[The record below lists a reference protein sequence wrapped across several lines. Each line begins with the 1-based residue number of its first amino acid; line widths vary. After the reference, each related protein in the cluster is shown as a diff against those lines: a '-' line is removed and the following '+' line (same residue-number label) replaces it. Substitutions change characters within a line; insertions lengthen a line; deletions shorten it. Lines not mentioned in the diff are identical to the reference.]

1 MKTFSYTAH
10 SKQVLGD
17 MHTPVSIYLKVRDMY
32 PQSALMESSDYHAGE
47 NSLSF
52 IALCPLASIGVNSG
66 IVTASYPDNSRKEEP
81 LTQSFTVEKAMNQFI
96 SQFQVTGENKNVCGL
111 YGYTTFNAVK
121 YFEHIPVKE
130 SHDEQNDAP
139 DLLYILYKYIIVFN
153 HFKNELTLVEMLGE
167 GEESGLPEL
176 EAAIENRNY
185 ASYNFSVTGPV
196 SSPISDEE
204 HKANV
209 RKGIAHCMRGDV
221 FRLSFPEDSSS
232 LMPEMIS
239 KSIVLFAAS
248 TLLLI
253 FSISI
258 SEDTAFSVLL
268 RRLTVKLKTD
278 VPTSTRLPEQPAVPE
293 IR

>member
-1 MKTFSYTAH
+1 
-10 SKQVLGD
+10 

-52 IALCPLASIGVNSG
+52 IALCPLANIGMNSG
-66 IVTASYPDNSRKEEP
+66 IVTANYPDNSRTEEP
-81 LTQSFTVEKAMNQFI
+81 LTKTFTVEKAMNRFI
-96 SQFQVTGENKNVCGL
+96 NQFQVTGENKNVCGL

-196 SSPISDEE
+196 SCHRKI
-204 HKANV
+204 V
-209 RKGIAHCMRGDV
+209 RSIIPV
-221 FRLSFPEDSSS
+221 FNSCFQFRQAAFFPFGQHLYECQFIF
-232 LMPEMIS
+232 EMI
-239 KSIVLFAAS
+239 
-248 TLLLI
+248 
-253 FSISI
+253 
-258 SEDTAFSVLL
+258 EDNYVFV
-268 RRLTVKLKTD
+268 
-278 VPTSTRLPEQPAVPE
+278 
-293 IR
+293 

>member
-1 MKTFSYTAH
+1 
-10 SKQVLGD
+10 

-52 IALCPLASIGVNSG
+52 IALCPLASIGVNGG
-66 IVTASYPDNSRKEEP
+66 IATANYPDNSRTEEP
-81 LTQSFTVEKAMNQFI
+81 LTKTFNVEKAMNRFI
-96 SQFQVTGENKNVCGL
+96 NQFQVTGDNKNVCGL

-139 DLLYILYKYIIVFN
+139 DLLYILYKYVIVFN
-153 HFKNELTLVEMLGE
+153 HFKNELTLVEMLSE

-196 SSPISDEE
+196 TSPITDEE

-221 FRLSFPEDSSS
+221 FQIVLSRRLSNHT
-232 LMPEMIS
+232 PEMIS
-239 KSIVLFAAS
+239 KFIAHSAAS
-248 TLLLI
+248 ILLLI
-253 FSISI
+253 FSTST
-258 SEDTAFSVLL
+258 SEDIVSLVL
-268 RRLTVKLKTD
+268 RRKHIAKSKTA
-278 VPTSTRLPEQPAVPE
+278 VPTLIRLPEPPVARETQ
-293 IR
+293 

>member
-185 ASYNFSVTGPV
+185 ASYNFSP
-196 SSPISDEE
+196 
-204 HKANV
+204 
-209 RKGIAHCMRGDV
+209 
-221 FRLSFPEDSSS
+221 FFLSE
-232 LMPEMIS
+232 
-239 KSIVLFAAS
+239 
-248 TLLLI
+248 
-253 FSISI
+253 
-258 SEDTAFSVLL
+258 
-268 RRLTVKLKTD
+268 
-278 VPTSTRLPEQPAVPE
+278 
-293 IR
+293 